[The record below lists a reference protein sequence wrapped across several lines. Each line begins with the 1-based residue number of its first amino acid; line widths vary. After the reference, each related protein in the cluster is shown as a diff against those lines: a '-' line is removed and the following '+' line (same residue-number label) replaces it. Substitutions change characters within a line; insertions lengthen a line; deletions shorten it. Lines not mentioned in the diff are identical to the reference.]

1 MDEVFL
7 SDREYEDKLLATL
20 ERIAAGVEQI
30 VNLLTEANE
39 PQPMPQYTINNPVSC
54 MEPVVLRQAAAWVA
68 SS

>member
-1 MDEVFL
+1 
-7 SDREYEDKLLATL
+7 
-20 ERIAAGVEQI
+20 VEQI

-39 PQPMPQYTINNPVSC
+39 PKPLPQYTINNPVSC